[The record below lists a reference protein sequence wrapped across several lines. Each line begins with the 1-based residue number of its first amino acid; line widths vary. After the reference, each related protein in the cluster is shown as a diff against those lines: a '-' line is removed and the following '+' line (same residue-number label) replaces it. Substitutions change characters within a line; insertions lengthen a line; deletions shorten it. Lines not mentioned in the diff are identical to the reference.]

1 MATLRKFDL
10 QGNEVGVVEIADSS
24 LALDVNTQLVKDYLI
39 AIRANQRQWSAS
51 TKERNE
57 VNHTTAKP
65 HPQKGTG
72 KARQGSLAA
81 PQYKGGGVVFGPK
94 PKFDQHVKINKKEKR
109 AAIRYLLS
117 QKIKKGEIIVLASAE
132 MSEPK
137 TKVVSEFLE
146 KTQLSNKRVMYLAE
160 SSEIASPEAYFT
172 FTKSMRNIK
181 KQHFKHFGNV
191 NGYELA
197 INQGIVLME
206 SAVEELKAMLGAV

>member
-1 MATLRKFDL
+1 MATLKKFDL
-10 QGNEVGVVEIADSS
+10 QGNEVGSVEIADSA

-39 AIRANQRQWSAS
+39 SIRANLRQWSAN

-72 KARQGSLAA
+72 RARQGSLAA

-94 PKFDQHVKINKKEKR
+94 PKFDQHVKVNKKEKR

-117 QKIKKGEIIVLASAE
+117 QKIQKGQLIILSSAD
-132 MSEPK
+132 MDQPK
-137 TKVVSEFLE
+137 TKTIVQFLE
-146 KTQLSNKRVMYLAE
+146 KTNLANKRVMYLVE
-160 SSEIASPEAYFT
+160 KPELAPEGNYHT

-181 KQHFKHFGNV
+181 KQHFKHIDNV

-197 INQGIVLME
+197 INQGVVLME
-206 SAVEELKAMLGAV
+206 SALEELKAILGAV